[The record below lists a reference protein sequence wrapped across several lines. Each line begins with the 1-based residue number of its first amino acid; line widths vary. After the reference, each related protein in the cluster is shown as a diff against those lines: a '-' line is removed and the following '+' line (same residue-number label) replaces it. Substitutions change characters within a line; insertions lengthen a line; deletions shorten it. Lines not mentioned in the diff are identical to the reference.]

1 MKDAEITIEANP
13 GTLNRQKLA
22 SYRSQGIN
30 RISLG
35 VQSTKDDELALLT
48 RIHTYQD
55 VIESVRLA
63 REEGF
68 DNISLDLIYGL
79 PNQTLVDWQ
88 ENVYRVLELQPE
100 HLSIYS
106 LTVEEGTPL
115 FEQIQQGTI
124 SEPDPDAAGD
134 MLEWSIE
141 ELPRL
146 GYEQY
151 EISNWARSGKNERD
165 YRSRHNL
172 QYWLNRWYLG
182 FGVGAHEY
190 FDGLRVAN
198 NKVIPIYIQK
208 MDHLQDWKETYRTGV
223 DTWSEIPL
231 YEQMQDEMM
240 LRFRLVRE
248 GVDLAEFERKF
259 GVSAM
264 EVFPGQIKS
273 LLGKGLISFSNNNQR
288 LCLTRHGIL
297 HGNQVFLEFVGAD

>member
-1 MKDAEITIEANP
+1 
-13 GTLNRQKLA
+13 
-22 SYRSQGIN
+22 
-30 RISLG
+30 
-35 VQSTKDDELALLT
+35 
-48 RIHTYQD
+48 
-55 VIESVRLA
+55 
-63 REEGF
+63 
-68 DNISLDLIYGL
+68 
-79 PNQTLVDWQ
+79 
-88 ENVYRVLELQPE
+88 
-100 HLSIYS
+100 
-106 LTVEEGTPL
+106 
-115 FEQIQQGTI
+115 
-124 SEPDPDAAGD
+124 
-134 MLEWSIE
+134 
-141 ELPRL
+141 
-146 GYEQY
+146 
-151 EISNWARSGKNERD
+151 
-165 YRSRHNL
+165 
-172 QYWLNRWYLG
+172 LNRWYLG

-208 MDHLQDWKETYRTGV
+208 MDHLQDWKETYRPGV